1 MQLILRMNKAFES
14 KDYKMQENQIIN
26 WHERARNIMAIAY
39 SLDLPNDIS
48 TVCQRLYRD
57 ANRTGLEAGCAYRL
71 IRLASVARQYDY
83 NELAFQA
90 YKLASELIQVELSP
104 DPDWE
109 TMCKE
114 NNCQVV
120 VEETEDSLV
129 NQIIYFQKYGKT

>member
-1 MQLILRMNKAFES
+1 
-14 KDYKMQENQIIN
+14 MQETQIIN
-26 WHERARNIMAIAY
+26 WHKRARNIMAIAY

-71 IRLASVARQYDY
+71 IRLASVARQYNRND
-83 NELAFQA
+83 LAFQA
-90 YKLASELIQVELSP
+90 YKLASEIIQVELSP

-114 NNCQVV
+114 EKWPGI
-120 VEETEDSLV
+120 VEENTEPLW
-129 NQIIYFQKYGKT
+129 NQIVYNYDTRNRNMQRFNNYARINHR

>member
-1 MQLILRMNKAFES
+1 
-14 KDYKMQENQIIN
+14 MQENQIIN

-39 SLDLPNDIS
+39 SLDLPHDIS

-71 IRLASVARQYDY
+71 IRLASAARQYNHHD
-83 NELAFQA
+83 LAFRA
-90 YKLASELIQVELSP
+90 YRLASEVIQVEPLP

-114 NNCQVV
+114 ENWPEII
-120 VEETEDSLV
+120 EENDLTTE
-129 NQIIYFQKYGKT
+129 